1 MRPKLVL
8 FGDSI
13 TEYSFDEGGWGASLA
28 NHFTRRA
35 DVILRGY
42 SGYTTR
48 FALKII
54 EKTMEGIGSDEKSP
68 VAAVMVFFGANDA
81 ALPDRHNGFLH
92 VPLAEYQQ
100 NLKSIYAY
108 IKKIWPSAVV
118 IFITPPPIYEEARI
132 KNAWLLPE
140 EDTSGLPERTNEAA
154 GEFAKACI
162 TIAKECSSPVIDI
175 WSKMQQVPDWE
186 KSTLSDGLHL
196 AALGNKVLFEE
207 VLRELKALGLSDET
221 LPADAPPVESLL

>member
-13 TEYSFDEGGWGASLA
+13 TEGSFEESGWGASLA

-54 EKTMEGIGSDEKSP
+54 EKTMEGIGGDEKSP
-68 VAAVMVFFGANDA
+68 VTAVTVFFGANDA
-81 ALPDRHNGFLH
+81 ALPDRRHGLLH
-92 VPLAEYQQ
+92 VPLAEYQK

-108 IKKIWPSAVV
+108 FKKIWPSAVV
-118 IFITPPPIYEEARI
+118 IFITPPPVDDEARI
-132 KNAWLLPE
+132 RLLPE
-140 EDTSGLPERTNEAA
+140 DDTSGLPERTNEAA

-162 TIAKECSSPVIDI
+162 AVAKECGSPVIDI

-207 VLRELKALGLSDET
+207 VLRELKAVGLSDET
-221 LPADAPPVESLL
+221 FPADAPPVESLL